1 MINCKVNAWQK
12 RLCNTFVTL
21 VPDLFIANEVVP
33 HMNNEDG
40 AARNDVDI
48 FSPIEETFE
57 TASVS
62 LNGMKKIIPI
72 TLCSEFSTL
81 LLTYIVCL
89 KMNNTKHDSRSYT
102 AGSFTSFDLDN
113 VLLAPEMLTKLD
125 FQIEKFSEQSLICP
139 EFYFDES
146 FAGNVIRMALPQDN
160 DDFGIDTPEITE
172 EESPVLDYIHS
183 FSNNS

>member
-1 MINCKVNAWQK
+1 
-12 RLCNTFVTL
+12 
-21 VPDLFIANEVVP
+21 
-33 HMNNEDG
+33 MNNEDG
-40 AARNDVDI
+40 VARNDVDI

-89 KMNNTKHDSRSYT
+89 KMNNTKQDSRSYT

-113 VLLAPEMLTKLD
+113 VFLAPEMLTKMD

-146 FAGNVIRMALPQDN
+146 FAGNVIRMALPQDS